1 MNKIQSVNLEKT
13 TSETSNEL
21 ANWQKVLWAWQMKHL
36 KLIKSD
42 SSHWY
47 DAYIIFRFS
56 TCSQDFQ
63 LTLEQ
68 IKQLKIN
75 FKLISNKQEFLLKI
89 LMRQEEYLM
98 WNMSELTQIHSEVT
112 FLQKIQTISHEAW
125 QTSSFSILKNLLK
138 IIIKMLQSYINANM
152 LKYCNDLYWNSWFLV
167 KKKSEKYWIINT
179 VINMNWYT
187 VWGMNFLSNVE
198 EFAERSAEMT
208 IVLLVDFYSEYNQ
221 VELHWKSCNMIMFQ
235 TLLELLQ

>member
-1 MNKIQSVNLEKT
+1 
-13 TSETSNEL
+13 
-21 ANWQKVLWAWQMKHL
+21 
-36 KLIKSD
+36 
-42 SSHWY
+42 
-47 DAYIIFRFS
+47 
-56 TCSQDFQ
+56 
-63 LTLEQ
+63 
-68 IKQLKIN
+68 
-75 FKLISNKQEFLLKI
+75 
-89 LMRQEEYLM
+89 M
-98 WNMSELTQIHSEVT
+98 WNMSELIWIHFEIM
-112 FLQKIQTISHEAW
+112 FLQKIQMILHETW
-125 QTSSFSILKNLLK
+125 QISSFSISKNSLK

-221 VELHWKSCNMIMFQ
+221 VELHWKSCDMIAFQ
-235 TLLELLQ
+235 TLLELLWQTKLLMRVTNSVD